1 VEQWLNLSDIRM
13 NPSDSSWLN
22 VQYSYAD
29 ENGQT
34 VTVKV
39 SDIVSSAALGY
50 RYDNVPNPAA
60 LAPVPHPVIAAV
72 AADGHAGAG
81 GGHAATLGP
90 GTVAATSAATDGPTA
105 LTALPPKPLG
115 FAMATIKLEAAGPA
129 AVMAAHA
136 SRPGRILVDVQGLS
150 VSAPPKFTYDRDYDN
165 AFWNGRQMVFGDGD
179 GRLFNRF
186 TIAIDVIGHELTHG
200 VTENTANLEYHNQS
214 GALNESFSDVFGSL
228 VKQYFLKQS
237 SDKAD
242 WLIGKGLL
250 APGVQGVALRSM
262 SDPGTA
268 FDDPI
273 LGKDPQPGHMDGFVH
288 SSDDDDGDFGGVHT
302 NSGITNRAFYLVA
315 TKIGGNAWEA
325 PGHIW
330 YNTLLRLFEKA
341 DFSDC
346 SNISLQVAGELF
358 GSTSSQAKAVREAW
372 TEVGVAPA
380 TSAVGV
386 RKRGKSG
393 APAHELSGELTS
405 HLKRITEELAS
416 VVKLLEEVK
425 GK

>member
-1 VEQWLNLSDIRM
+1 MCRHPIHCILPPYLVKRLLDSPDAQLRAIGHRTLIGTVRMREQRKLI
-13 NPSDSSWLN
+13 
-22 VQYSYAD
+22 
-29 ENGQT
+29 
-34 VTVKV
+34 
-39 SDIVSSAALGY
+39 
-50 RYDNVPNPAA
+50 
-60 LAPVPHPVIAAV
+60 
-72 AADGHAGAG
+72 G
-81 GGHAATLGP
+81 GTTLGAAAGVKRRTIFDAGQGTNLP
-90 GTVAATSAATDGPTA
+90 GTLLRGEGDPISSDPAVNEAYDG
-105 LTALPPKPLG
+105 LG
-115 FAMATIKLEAAGPA
+115 A
-129 AVMAAHA
+129 
-136 SRPGRILVDVQGLS
+136 
-150 VSAPPKFTYDRDYDN
+150 TYDLFKNVYDRNSIDDHGLRLDASVHYDRSYDN

-200 VTENTANLEYHNQS
+200 VTENAANLEYHNQS

-268 FDDPI
+268 FDDPT
-273 LGKDPQPGHMDGFVH
+273 LGKDPQPGHIDGFVH